1 MDKKVDSDAV
11 QSMIRRLKDKV
22 ENAIRRKSL
31 DTESI
36 QSIVKIT
43 LYSLIQD
50 ETKFSSLVNIMNKHS
65 DFREFVLRLKYDGN
79 YCPFWINMQISDF
92 LVRLGYNANLGDNG
106 TTGDDKIKSIDTT
119 STSTYIF
126 ELCKK
131 MQVIFNSENLN
142 TFEQNCDM
150 NLDIIIQDN
159 ILLLEKYKKAQITSI
174 L

>member
-1 MDKKVDSDAV
+1 MDKKVDCDAV

-50 ETKFSSLVNIMNKHS
+50 ETKFSSLVNIMNEHS

-119 STSTYIF
+119 YIF

-131 MQVIFNSENLN
+131 MKAIFKSKGLDD
-142 TFEQNCDM
+142 FEQNCDM

-159 ILLLEKYKKAQITSI
+159 ILLLEIYKKAQITSI